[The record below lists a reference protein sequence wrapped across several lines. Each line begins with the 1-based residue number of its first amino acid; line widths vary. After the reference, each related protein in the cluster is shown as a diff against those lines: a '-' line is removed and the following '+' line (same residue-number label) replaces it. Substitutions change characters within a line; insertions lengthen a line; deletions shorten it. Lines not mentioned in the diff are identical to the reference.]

1 MSLGVVNSQSG
12 IWGQSRLE
20 RLVLVP
26 AMVMSVG
33 PVSEQG
39 NRLSSKVQV
48 LTCWGQLI
56 ESWLVIV
63 EKVL

>member
-1 MSLGVVNSQSG
+1 MVNSQSG

-20 RLVLVP
+20 RPVLVP
-26 AMVMSVG
+26 TMVMSVG

-39 NRLSSKVQV
+39 NRLSSKVQA
-48 LTCWGQLI
+48 LTCWGQLT